1 MQIKRDDIIFLDT
14 NVIIEAERSGIL
26 KTLTGY
32 FKNLTTVE
40 KCLQEL
46 DEGDKSDPEYIRVD
60 TKFLAEKLSIRSV
73 SQRELAELLLKLNNE
88 IALDTGEKELLAHIN
103 SHSLSLYF
111 ICSPDKACIRA
122 SDKLGLIDKVVS
134 LEDLAESSGLNKA
147 KLLHHFSKQWLNKF
161 KTDLLLEKI

>member
-46 DEGDKSDPEYIRVD
+46 DGGNKSDPEYIRVD
-60 TKFLAEKLSIRSV
+60 TKFLAGKISIKTV
-73 SQRELAELLLKLNNE
+73 SQREIADLLLKLNNE
-88 IALDTGEKELLAHIN
+88 IALDAGEKELLAHISSQSIN
-103 SHSLSLYF
+103 LYF
-111 ICSPDKACIRA
+111 ICSPDRACIRA
-122 SDKLGLIDKVVS
+122 SDKLGLIDKVIS
-134 LEDLAESSGLNKA
+134 LEDLTESSGLKKS

-161 KTDLLLEKI
+161 KTDLLLEKK